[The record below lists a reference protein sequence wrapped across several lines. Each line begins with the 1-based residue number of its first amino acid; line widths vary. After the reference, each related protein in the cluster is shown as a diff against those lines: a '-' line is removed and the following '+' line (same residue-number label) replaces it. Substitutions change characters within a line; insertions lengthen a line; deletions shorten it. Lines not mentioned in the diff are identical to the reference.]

1 IITHLWEDGHRPYTA
16 IAKDVG
22 LSEASVRQR
31 VARMIRDRIFRVTV
45 IASAVELGYV
55 AAGLGLKVREG
66 SLTEVAVRIAEFP
79 EVDFVSV
86 CTGSCDLNVGV
97 NCEDHA
103 KLYEFLTD
111 KIRAIPGIETTELH
125 VHVHVVKNEFGVA
138 PLPRTVERLPQ

>member
-1 IITHLWEDGHRPYTA
+1 MKRKMDEIDRAIFLHLWEDGRRPYTA

-31 VARMIRDRIFRVTV
+31 VARMIRDKIFRVTV
-45 IASAVELGYV
+45 IADAMQLGYA

-66 SLTEVAVRIAEFP
+66 SVNEVAVRIADFP

-97 NCEDHA
+97 MCEDHA
-103 KLYEFLTD
+103 TLHHFLID
-111 KIRAIPGIETTELH
+111 KIRTIPGVEITELH
-125 VHVHVVKNEFGVA
+125 VHVDIVKNEFIW
-138 PLPRTVERLPQ
+138 